1 MNNKY
6 DVAAFV
12 WPSYTG
18 DELRTRIF
26 WPEGMGEWQT
36 VRDAM
41 PKFEGHN
48 WPRKPVWGYVNE
60 ADSRVMEMQI
70 DAAADYGVNVFIY
83 DWYWY
88 DNRPFLENCLN
99 DGFLKASNNNR
110 MKFYIMWA
118 NHNVGYAWDVRNS
131 DMEGGYALEDLSS
144 SMLYSG
150 EANMKQV
157 KTIIDRMIEKYFT
170 LPNYYTIDGKPVFMI
185 FSLPTFIK
193 GLGGISEAKAAIEM
207 MRERCIEKGLPGLHV
222 QLNMHRVCKNIYN
235 GDRLMTI
242 TEVVE
247 YFGFDS
253 TTNYQM
259 VNLIDHSTRD
269 YQSAVEQA
277 IEGWEIWNS
286 DSPVMYFPQVGVGWD
301 CNARFKKLQDFILAD
316 NTPEKFEYAL
326 SKAKEF
332 IDLHPDRPRLI
343 TINSWNEWTE
353 GSYLEPDD
361 IYGYGYL
368 EAVKKVFIDN
378 NN

>member
-1 MNNKY
+1 
-6 DVAAFV
+6 
-12 WPSYTG
+12 
-18 DELRTRIF
+18 
-26 WPEGMGEWQT
+26 
-36 VRDAM
+36 
-41 PKFEGHN
+41 
-48 WPRKPVWGYVNE
+48 
-60 ADSRVMEMQI
+60 
-70 DAAADYGVNVFIY
+70 VNVFIY

-99 DGFLKASNNNR
+99 DGFLKARNNHR

-131 DMEGGYALEDLSS
+131 DMEGGYTLEELSS
-144 SMLYSG
+144 TMLYSG
-150 EANMKQV
+150 EANREQV
-157 KTIIDRMIEKYFT
+157 RTIIDRMIEKYFT

-185 FSLPTFIK
+185 FSLPTFIS
-193 GLGGISEAKAAIEM
+193 GLGGLTQAREAIGM
-207 MRERCIEKGLPGLHV
+207 MRERCVEKGLKGLHV
-222 QLNMHRVCKNIYN
+222 QLNMHRVCKEIYD

-242 TEVVE
+242 TEVIE

-269 YQSAVEQA
+269 YGSAVEQA
-277 IEGWEIWNS
+277 IEGWEIWNN

-301 CNARFKKLQDFILAD
+301 SNPRFKKLQEFILAD

-332 IDLHPDRPRLI
+332 IDAHPDRPGLI

-368 EAVKKVFIDN
+368 EAVKRVFVDEEA
-378 NN
+378 